1 MRRAQ
6 VLLEDDQERRL
17 NELAART
24 GRSKSSLVREA
35 VELLLE
41 QEGERLKHPL
51 LELIGQA
58 GPLHL
63 ENASENHDRI
73 IYGYPHGEPD

>member
-6 VLLEDDQERRL
+6 VLLEEEQERRL

-35 VELLLE
+35 VDMLLAE
-41 QEGERLKHPL
+41 KGAELKHPL
-51 LELIGQA
+51 LELIGTVRSGLQD
-58 GPLHL
+58 G
-63 ENASENHDRI
+63 SERHDEI
-73 IYGYPHGEPD
+73 IYGSPHGEPD